1 MNDQPGAFT
10 HQSLPLPKEILL
22 DITWQI
28 SNIALD
34 GAIITVL
41 TVQHEGFGRKD
52 LYLSA
57 DAVTQ
62 LIQGFVNCQRERQMA
77 IEKREGETVP

>member
-1 MNDQPGAFT
+1 MTEETIKPHT
-10 HQSLPLPKEILL
+10 PLSLPKEILL

-28 SNIALD
+28 SNIALE

-57 DAVTQ
+57 DAVAQ
-62 LIQGFVNCQRERQMA
+62 LIQGMVNCQRERQMT
-77 IEKREGETVP
+77 IEKRAGETVQ